1 MVVGITNE
9 PLTTGPPTPVLSKKL
24 GAGESD
30 SLLKKKITSTNKAI
44 ASRMNM
50 THDVHDMI

>member
-9 PLTTGPPTPVLSKKL
+9 PLTTGPLVLSKKL

-30 SLLKKKITSTNKAI
+30 SLLKKKITSTNKTI